1 MPPPAPS
8 SGVAPRAIGWFLP
21 EAERDHVDLLREHL
35 FVVLGFM
42 VTANMALFAVL
53 HTLHHVPGA
62 DGTNIV
68 VMLGIAAV
76 NVVLP
81 FALRV
86 GVSLRVLAP
95 VFSVV
100 LQVGVSL
107 LAAYDSGMISG
118 AAFWLVVTPLAA
130 AVLGGSRLGWVAA
143 GISMVAGSL
152 MFGHVASGG
161 AFPTSL
167 RPEMVPLHHFISF
180 LSCTV
185 SVAALAALYEGPM
198 VRNLRHLAGRLGAAN
213 ARLERELDERR
224 RAQARAEAASRAK
237 DVLLDNLS
245 HEFRTPLTAILST
258 TNLLA
263 SDSNELD
270 RQFLQLIDSGA
281 RRLHRTLDAVIDLA
295 WIESAEAALPSA
307 PVEVY
312 ALAEVVVAEAR
323 AAAEAKGLSIAVVG
337 SPATASA
344 NADALRRA
352 LAAVVDNAVRFTE
365 VGRVTVTVRPD
376 GPQAVVEVTDTGIG
390 MGRDFLPHAAEPFRQ
405 GSEGDARTH
414 EGLGLG
420 LTLAHRL
427 LALMGGTLAV
437 ESAEG
442 WGTTVRMQCT
452 AAVPRAEAAAEP
464 SPREVVFLDRAV

>member
-1 MPPPAPS
+1 M
-8 SGVAPRAIGWFLP
+8 
-21 EAERDHVDLLREHL
+21 DLLREHL

-130 AVLGGSRLGWVAA
+130 AVLGGARLGWVAA

-263 SDSNELD
+263 SD
-270 RQFLQLIDSGA
+270 
-281 RRLHRTLDAVIDLA
+281 
-295 WIESAEAALPSA
+295 
-307 PVEVY
+307 
-312 ALAEVVVAEAR
+312 
-323 AAAEAKGLSIAVVG
+323 
-337 SPATASA
+337 
-344 NADALRRA
+344 
-352 LAAVVDNAVRFTE
+352 
-365 VGRVTVTVRPD
+365 
-376 GPQAVVEVTDTGIG
+376 
-390 MGRDFLPHAAEPFRQ
+390 
-405 GSEGDARTH
+405 
-414 EGLGLG
+414 
-420 LTLAHRL
+420 
-427 LALMGGTLAV
+427 
-437 ESAEG
+437 
-442 WGTTVRMQCT
+442 
-452 AAVPRAEAAAEP
+452 
-464 SPREVVFLDRAV
+464 